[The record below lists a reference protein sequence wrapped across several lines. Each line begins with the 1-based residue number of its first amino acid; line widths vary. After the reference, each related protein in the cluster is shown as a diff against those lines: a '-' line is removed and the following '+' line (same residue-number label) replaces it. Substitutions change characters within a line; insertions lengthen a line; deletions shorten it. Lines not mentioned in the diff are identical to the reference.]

1 MDWLPLTLLC
11 AFSLATADALTKR
24 WFPGLSGRSSTVL
37 RFAWS
42 GLWLAPL
49 LLLQPWPH
57 PPPAF
62 WAWVAALVPLEILA
76 MTLYMRA
83 ILSAPLAHT
92 LPYLAF
98 TPVFVTVVGEWILGE
113 HIPPAGLLGVG
124 LVTLGAYLLNLEH
137 LRPGGAWAPLG
148 PLRAVVRERGPRLML
163 AVAVIYSV
171 TSVLGKGAVQLVP
184 PLWFGAFYFVLL
196 GAVVLLLLRPREGLR
211 ALAVRRPGAG
221 AAVGLAM
228 AAMVVTHFLAL
239 ERVEVAYMIAV
250 KRTSLLF
257 GILYGWWWFR
267 ERHLGRHLL
276 AGAVMVVGVA
286 VLAW

>member
-1 MDWLPLTLLC
+1 MDWLALTLLC

-24 WFPGLSGRSSTVL
+24 HFQGLSARAMTVL

-42 GLWLAPL
+42 GVWLAPL
-49 LLLQPWPH
+49 LLLQPWPA
-57 PPPAF
+57 PLPAF
-62 WAWVAALVPLEILA
+62 WGWIAALVPLEVLA
-76 MTLYMRA
+76 MALYMRA
-83 ILSAPLAHT
+83 ILTAPLAHT

-98 TPVFVTVVGEWILGE
+98 TPVFVTVVGDWILGE
-113 HIPPAGLLGVG
+113 RIPPQGLLGVG

-137 LRPGGAWAPLG
+137 LKDGSAWDPLG
-148 PLRAVVRERGPRLML
+148 PLRAIARERGPRLML
-163 AVAVIYSV
+163 AVAAIYAV
-171 TSVLGKGAVQLVP
+171 TSVLGKGAVRLVP
-184 PLWFGAFYFVLL
+184 PLWFGPFYFVSL
-196 GAVVLLLLRPREGLR
+196 GAVVLVSLRPREGLR
-211 ALAVRRPGAG
+211 ALGARRPLAA
-221 AAVGLAM
+221 AAVGLAT
-228 AAMVVTHFLAL
+228 AVMVVTHFLAV

-276 AGAVMVVGVA
+276 AGAVMVAGVA